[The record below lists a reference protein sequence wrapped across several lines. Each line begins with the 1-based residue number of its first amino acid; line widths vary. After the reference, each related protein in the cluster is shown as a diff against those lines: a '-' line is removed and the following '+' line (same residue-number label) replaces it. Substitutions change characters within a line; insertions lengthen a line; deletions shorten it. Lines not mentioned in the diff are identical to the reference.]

1 MKVRTEKLGGLTVR
15 ITGGTDNRGGGNGP
29 VIVLLHGYG
38 APGEDLVVL
47 GEYLDVPA
55 GTRYIFPAA
64 PLPIP
69 LGYGDSRAWWIIDMA
84 KIQADRA
91 AGRIR
96 DMSGEMPT
104 GLVQARER
112 VAALL
117 DDMHRKLG
125 ADPKKTI
132 LGGFS
137 QGAMLSCDALLHSER
152 PYAGLI
158 QLSGTLVAKQEWG
171 PLLLK
176 RNGLPVFQSH
186 GMHDDILAYVM
197 AERLRDEFV
206 RMGLKVEWV
215 PFRGGHEIPEL
226 VLRKLGQFI
235 QLHVGR

>member
-1 MKVRTEKLGGLTVR
+1 MRTEKLGGLTVR
-15 ITGGTDNRGGGNGP
+15 LTGGTDGRGGGNGP

-38 APGEDLVVL
+38 APGDDLVVL
-47 GEYLDVPA
+47 ADYLDAPS
-55 GTRYIFPAA
+55 GTRYLFPAA

-96 DMSGEMPT
+96 DMSGEIPV

-117 DDMHRKLG
+117 KDVHHKLG

-137 QGAMLSCDALLHSER
+137 QGAMLSCDALLRSGQ

-158 QLSGTLVAKQEWG
+158 QLSGTLLAKQEWG
-171 PLLLK
+171 PLLPK
-176 RNGLPVFQSH
+176 HKNLPVFQSH
-186 GMHDDILAYVM
+186 GTGDEILAYVM

-206 RMGLKVEWV
+206 RAGLKVEWV
-215 PFRGGHEIPEL
+215 PFRGGHEIPEP

-235 QLHVGR
+235 QSTLGR

>member
-1 MKVRTEKLGGLTVR
+1 MRTEKLGGLTVR
-15 ITGGTDNRGGGNGP
+15 ITGGIDGRGGGNGP
-29 VIVLLHGYG
+29 VILLLHGYG
-38 APGEDLVVL
+38 APGDDLVVL
-47 GEYLDVPA
+47 AEYLDAPA
-55 GTRYIFPAA
+55 GTRYLFPAA

-96 DMSGEMPT
+96 DMSDELPT

-117 DDMHRKLG
+117 TDVHRKFG

-137 QGAMLSCDALLHSER
+137 QGAMLSCDAVLRSEQ
-152 PYAGLI
+152 PYAALI
-158 QLSGTLVAKQEWG
+158 QLSGTLVAKQDWS
-171 PLLLK
+171 PLLPK
-176 RNGLPVFQSH
+176 RKGLSVFQSH
-186 GMHDDILAYVM
+186 GTHDEILAFVM

-206 RMGLKVEWV
+206 RAGLKVEWV
-215 PFRGGHEIPEL
+215 PFRGGHEIPEP
-226 VLRKLGQFI
+226 VLRKLGHFI
-235 QLHVGR
+235 QSHLSR